1 MAKKIEV
8 DIAYLKSI
16 GLSQKQISDIIKNA
30 EPDHWT
36 NKLPEGIHC
45 YELLPF
51 MISPESRLKERVTI
65 YCGKQND
72 PALSFFK
79 EKDAEFIQNK
89 CRLLIEMSN
98 FSFAVNDS
106 WSPDWNDKDE
116 KKHGIVLQNGQARVS
131 ENELFNLY
139 VFGIVTRSRSLALE
153 MLEEFKERIEA
164 HFNKPFNSVTETVKV
179 EPILFS
185 TSGIN
190 DSGTLSGT
198 STTQSLFLTGV
209 NDTFTQN
216 NANMTKTINNT
227 VDYTEDNFH
236 KQNNPEVSG
245 SWFPV
250 DKDGN
255 VVDSFVPRYET
266 VSNRKKKKFLIT
278 EDIEKI
284 QEMLL
289 QNVYQNVIA
298 EKLNYSQGTI
308 SRVKKQLGFN
318 MRKKNNIDEV

>member
-36 NKLPEGIHC
+36 NKLPEGNDC

-51 MISPESRLKERVTI
+51 MISPESRLKEIVTI
-65 YCGKQND
+65 YCAKQHD

-98 FSFAVNDS
+98 FSFAVNES

-116 KKHGIVLQNGQARVS
+116 KKYGIVLQNGQARVS

-139 VFGIVTRSRSLALE
+139 VFGIVTRTRSLALE
-153 MLEEFKERIEA
+153 MLEEFKERVETY
-164 HFNKPFNSVTETVKV
+164 FNKPFNSVTETVKV

-185 TSGIN
+185 T
-190 DSGTLSGT
+190 DGTT
-198 STTQSLFLTGV
+198 A
-209 NDTFTQN
+209 TQN
-216 NANMTKTINNT
+216 LGLTAMNSALTQN
-227 VDYTEDNFH
+227 DFYTPNDLEPNFSSEHPNQDDNFI
-236 KQNNPEVSG
+236 G
-245 SWFPV
+245 SFAP
-250 DKDGN
+250 K
-255 VVDSFVPRYET
+255 YENAT
-266 VSNRKKKKFLIT
+266 SRKKKKFLIKG
-278 EDIEKI
+278 DIEKI
-284 QEMLL
+284 QDMLL
-289 QNVYQNVIA
+289 KNTHQKEIA
-298 EKLNYSQGTI
+298 ETFNYSQATI
-308 SRVKKQLGFN
+308 SKVKKELGFN
-318 MRKKNNIDEV
+318 MRKRTN